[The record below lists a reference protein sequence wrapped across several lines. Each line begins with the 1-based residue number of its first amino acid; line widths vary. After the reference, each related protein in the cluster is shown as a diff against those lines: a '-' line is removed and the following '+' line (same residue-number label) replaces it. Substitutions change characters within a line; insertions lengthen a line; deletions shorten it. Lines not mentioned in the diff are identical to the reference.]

1 VIDVDKNWG
10 LDSANDLQLVSGSTA
25 AAQRL
30 ELALGT
36 NQGEYRFDQS
46 IGMPWLFSILGKRSD
61 NAAARQLISEVLR
74 RDNEVAAIG
83 EIRAD
88 FDSVARRMSY
98 VVSVRLVDGVDIS
111 VATP

>member
-1 VIDVDKNWG
+1 
-10 LDSANDLQLVSGSTA
+10 
-25 AAQRL
+25 
-30 ELALGT
+30 
-36 NQGEYRFDQS
+36 
-46 IGMPWLFSILGKRSD
+46 MPWLFSILGKRSD
-61 NAAARQLISEVLR
+61 NAAARQLISEVIR